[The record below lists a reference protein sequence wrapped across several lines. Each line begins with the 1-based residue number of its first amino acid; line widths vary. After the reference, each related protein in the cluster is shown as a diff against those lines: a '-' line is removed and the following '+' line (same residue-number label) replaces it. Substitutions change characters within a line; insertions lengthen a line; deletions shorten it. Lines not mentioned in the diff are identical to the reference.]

1 MDNIQS
7 ESFDDLYFSVAYQQA
22 LFLKRQL
29 VCQPSVELLGEEI
42 NIYIRAFSFCSRPD
56 ISLKIVKSTEESY
69 QLISKKSEINVKLG
83 QFFKLDNSGKL
94 YTLNGFN
101 GLQQFNKVVAE
112 GELQSK
118 DKDGHESVPQHA
130 LKKVIKKFPLI
141 FNSLKKIKNAY
152 EKPEITELSHYP
164 GICFHIEKD
173 SKGSCILECYDD
185 GGIYDE
191 HINAEGIHY
200 PPQVPGNYYADGYS
214 TLLFLKIYERTK
226 ELCWLEAA
234 RKTWEFLNRIYPRY
248 RPSHIAWHH
257 SDFKN
262 AAILEVIHQFGEK
275 LPEFSTFPHAL
286 VEDFYEPTNVFALRC
301 HWKALCHH
309 LQLSTDEKIETDLAR
324 VISDQTADGL
334 YHDNIEAYPDAH
346 DLTYHQYSTACLA
359 QALLYSDSTT
369 LKQSFMQA
377 VRFSLAVFGP
387 DGEPAYVGRASNN
400 LHQSASCALAFH
412 KAAQMTECKHE
423 REQFLKAAYLAVKRI
438 RDFQTSNGMVP
449 TGLNRHVKHR
459 MGWNHCET
467 PYNGLCGYFL
477 LRALDISKEMSVPSC
492 DLPLQKSKTY
502 IANDAGYATVSD
514 SNLYLVVF
522 SGCDKS
528 YAWSEG
534 KHITGGAG
542 IALFGKRGAKSLLPC
557 LNLHYASQIFT
568 SDFPVIS
575 NELPFGRG
583 QLKRDSNNAVT
594 MTHQYGGAEVE
605 RIYRLIDGQLV
616 IETKIIGVVLRSNDV
631 LFSWPILLD
640 RSLSFNE
647 RDQFINYGTDQTLS
661 IETSFPSKTK
671 ISKKIS
677 NAKGEVKV
685 MTFGLKGDCTQE
697 EYSYTVSLK
706 LN

>member
-1 MDNIQS
+1 MDNIHS
-7 ESFDDLYFSVAYQQA
+7 GSFDDLYFSVAYKQG

-29 VCQPSVELLGEEI
+29 VTQSSVQLLKDET
-42 NIYIRAFSFCSRPD
+42 NTYIRAFSFCSRLYIP
-56 ISLKIVKSTEESY
+56 LKIIKLPDQNY
-69 QLISKKSEINVKLG
+69 RLISKKSEIKVTLG
-83 QFFKLDNSGKL
+83 QFFKLDKNGTL
-94 YTLNGFN
+94 YTLNGFK
-101 GLQQFNKVVAE
+101 GLQQSNKFVSG
-112 GELQSK
+112 GELQS
-118 DKDGHESVPQHA
+118 DNRHEPRAEHL
-130 LKKVIKKFPLI
+130 LKKVIKKLPFI
-141 FNSLKKIKNAY
+141 FDSLKKIKNAC

-173 SKGSCILECYDD
+173 SKGAYALECYDD

-226 ELCWLEAA
+226 ELVWLEAA
-234 RKTWEFLNRIYPRY
+234 RRSWKFLNRIYPRY

-275 LPEFSTFPHAL
+275 FPEFSAFPHAL

-301 HWKALCHH
+301 HWKALSNY
-309 LQLSTDEKIETDLAR
+309 LKLTADKVNDSDFKR
-324 VISDQTADGL
+324 VFSDQTADGL

-359 QALLYSDSTT
+359 QALLYSDDAL
-369 LKQSFMQA
+369 LKKSFMEA
-377 VRFSLAVFGP
+377 VRFSLSVFGP
-387 DGEPAYVGRASNN
+387 EGEPAYVGRASNN

-412 KAAQMTECKHE
+412 KAAQITEHKYE
-423 REQFLKAAYLAVKRI
+423 RGQFLKAAYLAVKRI
-438 RDFQTSNGMVP
+438 GDFQTSNGMVP
-449 TGLNRHVKHR
+449 TGLNTHIKKR

-477 LRALDISKEMSVPSC
+477 LRSLDITKEATVPVC
-492 DLPLQKSKTY
+492 KLPLQKESAY

-514 SNLYLVVF
+514 SELYLVVF

-542 IALFGKRGAKSLLPC
+542 IALFGKHGAKSLLPC
-557 LNLHYASQIFT
+557 LNLHYASQVFT
-568 SDFPVIS
+568 SDFPVI
-575 NELPFGRG
+575 NGELPFGRG
-583 QLKRDSNNAVT
+583 QLKCNSNNAVI
-594 MTHQYGGAEVE
+594 MTHEYGGAEVE
-605 RIYRLIDGQLV
+605 RVYRLIDGQLV
-616 IETKIIGVVLRSNDV
+616 IDTKIIGVVLNSKDV

-640 RSLSFNE
+640 NAFSFN
-647 RDQFINYGTDQTLS
+647 RRNQLINYGTKQTLF
-661 IETSFPSKTK
+661 IETSFPSKVRM
-671 ISKKIS
+671 SKKIS

-685 MTFGLKGDCTQE
+685 MAFGLSGDCTQE
-697 EYSYTVSLK
+697 EYAYTVSLK
-706 LN
+706 LI